1 MLRFLPLVLL
11 CGCVTTHDPQVTDT
25 EFDPSRRDWAQVFV
39 HEIKVAAENEDYA
52 AYYFFMQELLKED
65 FRRKNNGKEMDAN
78 PKLHFY
84 RKNLDK
90 P

>member
-1 MLRFLPLVLL
+1 MLRLLPLLL
-11 CGCVTTHDPQVTDT
+11 VCGCVTTHDPQAVDT
-25 EFDPSRRDWAQVFV
+25 KFDDSRRDWAEVFV
-39 HEIKVAAENEDYA
+39 HEIKVAAENKDYG

-78 PKLHFY
+78 PELHFY